1 MSEREK
7 VGALDQRADCLALLR
22 VGGVGRDRYAYG
34 PKDQRD

>member
-22 VGGVGRDRYAYG
+22 IGVGRDRYAYG
-34 PKDQRD
+34 QKDQRD